1 MRSVV
6 LALMLLGIAV
16 VPAEAQRKS
25 RSSGRGVPCGKSY
38 ISPDKVCHIGAPASP
53 KPDSAPSSSTA
64 PSPANLA
71 APSGAGTIVPAR
83 SVAAMSSSPVA
94 ASSQPTYAEFV
105 APLAEMIGF
114 KVNLKNPPIDDK
126 WLRSATLAEVH
137 SDHLL
142 LAAENRRVRIPLS
155 SIELYYTDP
164 GTPGE
169 ITLAFRK

>member
-1 MRSVV
+1 MRSAILV
-6 LALMLLGIAV
+6 LMLLGIAS
-16 VPAEAQRKS
+16 VPADAQRKS
-25 RSSGRGVPCGKSY
+25 RSSGRGVPCGRSY
-38 ISPDKVCHIGAPASP
+38 ISPDRICHIGAPASP
-53 KPDSAPSSSTA
+53 KPDSTPSASGV
-64 PSPANLA
+64 SPRANLVTA
-71 APSGAGTIVPAR
+71 AGAAAVTPTR
-83 SVAAMSSSPVA
+83 SVAATSTGPIAVP
-94 ASSQPTYAEFV
+94 SQPTYAEFV

-114 KVNLKNPPIDDK
+114 KVNLKNPPIDDN